1 MDVHNQRNYPSK
13 SNCDIKQLVFF
24 ADNSANIILNL
35 QVTVFLIY
43 LSFIFQLSAM
53 IRNDFFPR
61 LNFIFLLN
69 SLRCRIQDNA

>member
-24 ADNSANIILNL
+24 TNNSAYIILNL

-53 IRNDFFPR
+53 IRNDFLSH
-61 LNFIFLLN
+61 LNFAFLMS
-69 SLRCRIQDNA
+69 SLRCRIQDDA